1 MRELYDQ
8 GWSLQAI
15 ADHLETSKSTVDRR
29 LGPDRRPRSSAALAA
44 VPVERM
50 AELYQQDWSLSE
62 IAAIAGIDYQ
72 TVRRR
77 LTMHGVPLRAQY
89 DRTDR
94 SRQRIAASRRIE
106 LDETELRRLHAQQMS
121 CREIAAELGVSDE
134 KVRDELI
141 RLDLPRL
148 PGKARPERN
157 YFWKGGYAVD
167 DGGYILQWMPEHPE
181 VTSGGYVRQHR
192 LVMERE
198 LGRPLLPTEVVDHR
212 NGDTS
217 DNRPENLRVFPPNGE
232 HLRVTRTGR
241 CKLPPAER
249 ELLRQEAVRRAH
261 RRVAAILAESGTGA
275 DRSR

>member
-1 MRELYDQ
+1 M
-8 GWSLQAI
+8 
-15 ADHLETSKSTVDRR
+15 
-29 LGPDRRPRSSAALAA
+29 
-44 VPVERM
+44 PVERM
-50 AELYQQDWSLSE
+50 AELYQQGWSLSE
-62 IAAIAGIDYQ
+62 IAEHARVSYP
-72 TVRRR
+72 TVGKR
-77 LTMHGVPLRAQY
+77 LKAHGVPLRPHY
-89 DRTDR
+89 DRPER
-94 SRQRIAASRRIE
+94 FRQRIAEARRID
-106 LDETELRRLHAQQMS
+106 LDEAELRRLHAQQMS
-121 CREIAAELGVSDE
+121 CREIATVLGCSDE
-134 KVRDELI
+134 KIRDELI

-167 DGGYILQWMPEHPE
+167 DGGYILQWMPEHPQ

-192 LVMERE
+192 LVMEQH

-217 DNRPENLRVFPPNGE
+217 DNRPENLRVFPSNGE

-241 CKLPPAER
+241 SKVSTEER

-261 RRVAAILAESGTGA
+261 RRVAAILAASGTGA